1 MSDDKTEFMAFPQAK
16 RDAMA
21 RAQEERMK
29 SVAHFPK
36 PVSKVP
42 GYSNIP
48 MMQPV
53 PDQGAQRPGPQ
64 QRPGVQVHAQN
75 LDQMAAAHQQRAT
88 AAAQQTKG
96 PSPMVQHHVSKPPQQ
111 PQMRPAAQAVQQR
124 AQVPQPDISTQR
136 SDEFAWIQQS
146 MQARETAP
154 DTQHQV
160 ANMMPGFQTPVADGS
175 AFSLGLPSRFAFY
188 GFKDVYVKPFLAK
201 HIAKLQKAHREQ
213 SLQPVVEAVSS
224 VMYTSDP
231 AWDGVPLA
239 FELTLPDFYFVLFW
253 LRQNSFTKSN
263 FVHSTLCKNPEH
275 KKRVQY
281 GLRIEEFQ
289 AMVRA
294 GQMTQEHLAEI
305 EAQVLPESSLELA
318 QLITNTSVKVTE
330 LETIPDPEV
339 YHFSEGSSMFFRP
352 PTMRDVIDF
361 AEHPKM
367 QNPEERTEFS
377 FLAQLATHIGHSEV
391 YLSLD
396 ERVAIVENATAD
408 QVQLIKDYDKAVRNY
423 GVDQTVK
430 IQCKGCG
437 AMSESK
443 LSLAAHSFFPVS

>member
-1 MSDDKTEFMAFPQAK
+1 MSDKKTEFMPFPDSKKEAL
-16 RDAMA
+16 A
-21 RAQEERMK
+21 RAQKDRMQ

-36 PVSKVP
+36 PINIP
-42 GYSNIP
+42 GYGGIP
-48 MMQPV
+48 VMQPV
-53 PDQGAQRPGPQ
+53 EDKGPQRSATQ
-64 QRPGVQVHAQN
+64 QRPGFALHGN
-75 LDQMAAAHQQRAT
+75 LDQIAHQQAAT
-88 AAAQQTKG
+88 QRNAPQ
-96 PSPMVQHHVSKPPQQ
+96 PSALVQHQIPRPKQQ
-111 PQMRPAAQAVQQR
+111 QAPAPRPIAQAVQR
-124 AQVPQPDISTQR
+124 PQTAEDFS
-136 SDEFAWIQQS
+136 WIQQS
-146 MQARETAP
+146 MQQHETPP
-154 DTQHQV
+154 DMQHQV
-160 ANMMPGFQTPVADGS
+160 ANTMPGFQTPVADGS

-263 FVHSTLCKNPEH
+263 FVHSTLCKDPTH
-275 KKRVQY
+275 KKRVDY

-294 GQMTQEHLAEI
+294 GQMTQEHYAEI
-305 EAQVLPESSLELA
+305 ESQMMPESSLEIS
-318 QLITNTSVKVTE
+318 QLVTSASVKVTE

-339 YHFSEGSSMFFRP
+339 YHFSDTSAMVFRP
-352 PTMRDVIDF
+352 PTMRDVIEF

-367 QNPEERTEFS
+367 QNPAERAEFS
-377 FLAQLATHIGHSEV
+377 FLAQLATHVQHSEFH
-391 YLSLD
+391 LTLD
-396 ERVAIVENATAD
+396 QRVAIVENATPD

-443 LSLAAHSFFPVS
+443 LSLAAHSFFPAK